1 MKTIRFTGP
10 ALKAFAKL
18 PDRAR
23 VQMRLKLERYAEMGT
38 GDVKALVGV
47 PGLRI
52 RSGSYRAVFVETAD
66 AIEVFKVGDRRDIYE

>member
-1 MKTIRFTGP
+1 MKTIRFTGQ

>member
-10 ALKAFAKL
+10 ALKAFARL

-23 VQMRLKLERYAEMGT
+23 VQMRAKLQRYAETGT
-38 GDVKALVGV
+38 GDVKALVGA
-47 PGLRI
+47 PGVRL

-66 AIEVFKVGDRRDIYE
+66 AIEVFGRRSARHL

>member
-23 VQMRLKLERYAEMGT
+23 VQMRLKLERDAEMGT